1 MQMDNQITM
10 TFTGP
15 MLNKAAKIVRV
26 RFERK
31 EENGL
36 SYAEGLLPECKME
49 SSFGFSPEEI
59 VLLEEYLLSQRD
71 FIWEEAGKIK
81 KDIFTLLGD

>member
-1 MQMDNQITM
+1 MDNQITM

-15 MLNKAAKIVRV
+15 MLNGTAKIVRV

-31 EENGL
+31 EENSI
-36 SYAEGLLPECKME
+36 SYAEGILPECKME

-81 KDIFTLLGD
+81 KDIVTLLGD